1 MNKTIKIIKFRV
13 QIENLSIIIDS
24 LLGIRICP
32 FWGYIFP
39 FSFLITQKFRYFKFI
54 QIDHVYFYNS
64 IVVIKVFQ
72 RLISR
77 FAEFFLASIQFIT
90 FCFYSILI
98 INFFIV
104 ITLKHHFIFIINSLE
119 RAKLRIHIV
128 IKSLLI

>member
-13 QIENLSIIIDS
+13 RIENLSIIIDS
-24 LLGIRICP
+24 LLGIRIYP
-32 FWGYIFP
+32 FWGYIFL
-39 FSFLITQKFRYFKFI
+39 FSFLIAQKFRYFKFI
-54 QIDHVYFYNS
+54 QIDHIYFYNS
-64 IVVIKVFQ
+64 IVVIKVFR
-72 RLISR
+72 RLINR

-119 RAKLRIHIV
+119 LAKLRIHIV